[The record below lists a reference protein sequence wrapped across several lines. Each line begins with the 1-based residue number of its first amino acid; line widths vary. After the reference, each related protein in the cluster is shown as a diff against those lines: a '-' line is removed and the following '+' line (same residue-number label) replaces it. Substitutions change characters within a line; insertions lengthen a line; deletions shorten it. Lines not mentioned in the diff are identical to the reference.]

1 MDIVEKMKKLDKLEE
16 QKKRLRQ
23 TQKRIKTAEAGMA
36 IGRDMMLISYGWLLG
51 YLMWL

>member
-1 MDIVEKMKKLDKLEE
+1 MKKLDKLEE

-23 TQKRIKTAEAGMA
+23 TQKRIKRAEAGMA

-51 YLMWL
+51 NLMWL